1 LTTRPQSHIKNA
13 NQQHTE
19 VKVQTA
25 KTQVPPQQNPE
36 KYESPDVV
44 KMGKVVDLTHGNTGS
59 SQDSTGQTIP
69 VSK

>member
-1 LTTRPQSHIKNA
+1 MEAKMK
-13 NQQHTE
+13 TE
-19 VKVQTA
+19 KIEI
-25 KTQVPPQQNPE
+25 PLQQNSE

-69 VSK
+69 VQK

>member
-1 LTTRPQSHIKNA
+1 MEAKVKA
-13 NQQHTE
+13 EKTE
-19 VKVQTA
+19 I
-25 KTQVPPQQNPE
+25 PLQQNPE

-69 VSK
+69 VQK